1 MVMVY
6 RVVLFLGRGEI
17 LSKIGD
23 LITTESVRDEFVA
36 LLRSGAF
43 KPCIRAGFL
52 FKGLKENDA
61 AVIFWHPA
69 AVKGALS

>member
-23 LITTESVRDEFVA
+23 LITKA
-36 LLRSGAF
+36 LKASETNSLRLIMMSRLRSGEF
-43 KPCIRAGFL
+43 EPCIRAGFL
-52 FKGLKENDA
+52 FKGLKENGA
-61 AVIFWHPA
+61 AVMF
-69 AVKGALS
+69 